1 MYAIQE
7 TYLKENHYHNHI
19 HSADVTQAM
28 FYYLE
33 TCEGTSIL
41 ELSDMERMSALVAAG
56 IHDVNHP
63 GYKNDL
69 ISKRNEQLSIVYSD

>member
-1 MYAIQE
+1 M
-7 TYLKENHYHNHI
+7 
-19 HSADVTQAM
+19 TQAV

-33 TCEGTSIL
+33 TCEGASIL
-41 ELSDMERMSALVAAG
+41 ELTDMERMSALVAAG

-69 ISKRNEQLSIVYSD
+69 MAKRWE